1 MRTDCLVCL
10 DMFDHTTFRF
20 SAPSIS
26 LLIISVIVS
35 TVQQHNQKRRV
46 CLHVKKYVCVCL
58 CTLTDDRHALAVGV
72 EVEQRQHFV
81 GCLVVHLLDG
91 DGVLCA
97 RQKHVAKI
105 SGCRHQGALIR
116 RRRLVHQIT

>member
-1 MRTDCLVCL
+1 MCVC
-10 DMFDHTTFRF
+10 MWK
-20 SAPSIS
+20 SM
-26 LLIISVIVS
+26 
-35 TVQQHNQKRRV
+35 
-46 CLHVKKYVCVCL
+46 YVCV

-81 GCLVVHLLDG
+81 GCLLVHLLDG

-97 RQKHVAKI
+97 RQKHVAEV

>member
-1 MRTDCLVCL
+1 MCVCICKS
-10 DMFDHTTFRF
+10 M
-20 SAPSIS
+20 
-26 LLIISVIVS
+26 
-35 TVQQHNQKRRV
+35 
-46 CLHVKKYVCVCL
+46 YVCVCL

-72 EVEQRQHFV
+72 EVEQRQHLV
-81 GCLVVHLLDG
+81 GCLPIHLHDG

-97 RQKHVAKI
+97 RQEHVAEV